1 MTYSPERRR
10 ERAAR
15 ARRTA
20 FALLGNKCDRC
31 GFSDPRALQVDHID
45 GAREGHN
52 ERQRGGDQLYDA
64 IARGKRSVA
73 EFQLLCANCNW
84 IKRHERGEWAGY
96 KARRFLQ

>member
-1 MTYSPERRR
+1 MVYDPVKRR

-20 FALLGNKCDRC
+20 FALLGNRCARC
-31 GFSDPRALQVDHID
+31 GFSDPRAFQVDHIH

-52 ERQRGGDQLYDA
+52 ERQRGGDQLYEA
-64 IARGKRSVA
+64 IARGKRPA
-73 EFQLLCANCNW
+73 WEFALLCANCNA

-96 KARRFLQ
+96 KAKRFLQ